1 MKIIYLDRVSSTN
14 NYASSQLS
22 SQEVLEGTIFLTFR
36 QTRGKGQAHNVWESE
51 DFMNLTFSLILKPD
65 FLLASSQFL
74 ISQMVA
80 TGIVAAIERLSV
92 DVMIK
97 WPNDILFGNKKLGG
111 ILIENSIM
119 GSQIAWSVVGIGLN
133 VNQVHFG
140 NYKPEAISLKQ
151 ILGRDVDSEA
161 LLFSIYDEI
170 MRRYHW
176 IKQGNEMAVTS
187 FYFKKLFRMGEWW
200 RYRVEAT
207 EFDARITGTDEFGRL
222 RLEDR
227 NGIIT
232 HWPFKGI
239 EMVWDSERAKE

>member
-1 MKIIYLDRVSSTN
+1 MKIINLDEVSSTN
-14 NYASSQLS
+14 NYATSQLGR
-22 SQEVLEGTIFLTFR
+22 QEVSEGTIYLTFR
-36 QTRGKGQAHNVWESE
+36 QTHGKGQAQNGWESE
-51 DFMNLTFSLILKPD
+51 DFLNLTFSLVLRPE
-65 FLLASSQFL
+65 FLAASSQFI

-80 TGIVAAIERLSV
+80 TGIVAAIERLSA

-97 WPNDILFGNKKLGG
+97 WPNDILVGNKKLGG

-133 VNQVHFG
+133 VNQLNFG
-140 NYKPEAISLKQ
+140 NYKPEAVSLKQ
-151 ILGRDVDSEA
+151 ILGRDVDSEE

-170 MRRYHW
+170 MSRYQM
-176 IKQGNEMAVTS
+176 IKDGSESEVTNY
-187 FYFKKLFRMGEWW
+187 YFKKLFRMGEWW
-200 RYRVEAT
+200 RYRAEGT

-227 NGIIT
+227 DGIIT

-239 EMVWDSERAKE
+239 EMIWDLDSSR